1 MLGARQDW
9 MDGTVNH
16 CLAKN
21 KIALVC
27 TNNRLLKNYNNT
39 VRWKVQPLRKSSWA
53 MPNKGVTNTTKSL
66 KMCKQTAGSIYLLL
80 LSPNP
85 DKGMD

>member
-1 MLGARQDW
+1 

-39 VRWKVQPLRKSSWA
+39 VRWKVQPLRKSSWT